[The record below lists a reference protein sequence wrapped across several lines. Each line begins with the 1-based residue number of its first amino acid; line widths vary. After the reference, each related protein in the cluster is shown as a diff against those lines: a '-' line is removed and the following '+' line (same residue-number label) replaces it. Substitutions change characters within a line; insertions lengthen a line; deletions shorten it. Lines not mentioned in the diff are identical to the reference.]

1 MRTLVVHPCALS
13 GFGLLL
19 LFPPTSDKTETL
31 PDCGFVFSCDTGV
44 SKRRP
49 SSTHNVPSNPCRAPP
64 RPSPRSMESGGA
76 DATPVSISESFDL
89 LSAVAD
95 VRLVLTARLTS
106 DVQVSTLPYFSR
118 NFSRVVCLSS
128 LLRLT

>member
-1 MRTLVVHPCALS
+1 
-13 GFGLLL
+13 
-19 LFPPTSDKTETL
+19 
-31 PDCGFVFSCDTGV
+31 
-44 SKRRP
+44 
-49 SSTHNVPSNPCRAPP
+49 
-64 RPSPRSMESGGA
+64 MESGGA